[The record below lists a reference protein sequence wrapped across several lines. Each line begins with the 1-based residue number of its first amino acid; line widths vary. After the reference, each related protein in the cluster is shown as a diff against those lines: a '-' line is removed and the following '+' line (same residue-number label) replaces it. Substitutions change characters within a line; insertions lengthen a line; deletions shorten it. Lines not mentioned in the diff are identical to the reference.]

1 MKIFLVR
8 KSCWN
13 RLAIPNEQLDL
24 NMKKANTYFN
34 RELSWLA
41 FNQRVLDQAHQD
53 FHPLLERVKFLAIS
67 ASNLDEFF
75 MVRVG
80 GLMLVS
86 ESGSDVTDIAG
97 WSADRQ
103 LDEIRTHV
111 RAMNLAQSDCL
122 LRQLEPE
129 LEKHG
134 IERIEPDKI
143 SESHREHLLRK
154 FKDET
159 MSAIT
164 PIAVESADHFPMLS
178 GARLCMCVRLK
189 NDAEFTLGLLPD
201 HDDSVDELA
210 TRKTDRYVL
219 LPLGRGLSRFWTLP
233 SETGYR
239 YMRLEDVIAM
249 FLPEFFGRQEIIEW
263 TSLRITRNG
272 DVALDEDARADL
284 LVGMREM
291 LQARKVSGCVRLEI
305 SSSASAEMTSFL
317 QEAIGVDS
325 EDTYSIEGPLA
336 LSDYFGLASVR
347 GFKDLK
353 DTPWP
358 PQPLPDFGPG
368 KDVFE
373 TIASRDRLLCH
384 PYQAYDPVIAFVQA
398 AAEDPD
404 VIAIKQTLY
413 RTSGDSEIAKALVQA
428 ATNGK
433 HVTAIV
439 ELKARFDEA
448 RNIYSARNLEDAGVD
463 VIYGVRGLKT
473 HAKMCLVI
481 RRESSGI
488 RRYMHFGTGNYN
500 ESTARLYSDVSLFT
514 RDEQLGTDAV
524 HFFNAISGLS
534 VPQPLV
540 KLAAAPINLRESLL
554 ELIQIEAESAA
565 RQGHGQITAKIN
577 SLADQEIIDA
587 LYEASQA
594 GVKIQLNVRGICCL
608 VPGKKGLSENI
619 RVVSVVD
626 RILEHARIFQF
637 HHAGDELVY
646 ISSADWM
653 GRNLNRRVEL
663 MVPVEDADCK
673 SRLIRILHAYFED
686 NVRATELQASGRY
699 APVARKKKKDTFRS
713 QQSLFDE
720 ASQIYSVR
728 TNPRTTVFEPH
739 RGESR

>member
-1 MKIFLVR
+1 
-8 KSCWN
+8 
-13 RLAIPNEQLDL
+13 
-24 NMKKANTYFN
+24 MKKAKTIYFN

-41 FNQRVLDQAHQD
+41 FNQRVLDQASQD

-80 GLMLVS
+80 GLVLVS
-86 ESGSDVTDIAG
+86 ESSSDATDIAG
-97 WSADRQ
+97 WTADRQ
-103 LDEIRTHV
+103 LEEIRQRV
-111 RAMNLAQSDCL
+111 RTMNQGQSDCL

-134 IERIEPDKI
+134 IERIRPENI
-143 SESHREHLLRK
+143 TESQREHLLRK

-159 MSAIT
+159 MSTIT
-164 PIAVESADHFPMLS
+164 PIAVESAENFPMLS

-189 NDAEFTLGLLPD
+189 NDAQFTLGLSQD

-210 TRKTDRYVL
+210 SRKTDRYLV
-219 LPLGRGLSRFWTLP
+219 LPLGRSLARFWSLP

-239 YMRLEDVIAM
+239 YIRLEDVIAM
-249 FLPEFFGRQEIIEW
+249 FLPELFGQQEIIEW

-272 DVALDEDARADL
+272 DVALDEDGRADL

-291 LQARKVSGCVRLEI
+291 LQERRISGCVRLEI
-305 SSSASAEMTSFL
+305 SSTTSDEMREFL
-317 QEAIGVDS
+317 QDAIGVDS
-325 EDTYSIEGPLA
+325 QNTYLIEGPLA
-336 LSDYFGLASVR
+336 LSDYFGLASVP

-358 PQPLPDFGPG
+358 PQPSPDFAPG
-368 KDVFE
+368 KDIFE
-373 TIASRDRLLCH
+373 TIAAGDRLLCH
-384 PYQAYDPVIAFVQA
+384 PYQAYDPMIAFLQA
-398 AAEDPD
+398 AANDPD

-413 RTSGDSEIAKALVQA
+413 RTSSDSEIAGALEQA
-428 ATNGK
+428 ASNGK
-433 HVTAIV
+433 HVTAIL

-473 HAKMCLVI
+473 HAKMCLVV

-488 RRYMHFGTGNYN
+488 RRYLHFGTGNYN

-514 RDEQLGTDAV
+514 CDEQLGTDAV

-540 KLAAAPINLRESLL
+540 KLAAAPINLRDSML
-554 ELIQIEAESAA
+554 ELIQIETESAE
-565 RQGHGQITAKIN
+565 REGGSGQITAKVN
-577 SLADQEIIDA
+577 SLADKEVIDA

-594 GVKIQLNVRGICCL
+594 GVKILLNIRGICCL

-626 RILEHARIFQF
+626 RFLEHARVFHF
-637 HHAGDELVY
+637 HHGGDELAF

-653 GRNLNRRVEL
+653 GRNLDRRVEL
-663 MVPVEDADCK
+663 MVPVENAECK
-673 SRLIRILHAYFED
+673 SRLIRSLQAYFED
-686 NVRATELQASGRY
+686 NVRATELQADGNY
-699 APVARKKKKDTFRS
+699 VPVVKKKKKPTFRS
-713 QQSLFDE
+713 QESLYEE
-720 ASQIYSVR
+720 ACQIHSVH
-728 TNPRTTVFEPH
+728 TDPRTTVFEPR
-739 RGESR
+739 RGESK